1 MEKKN
6 VSSDSISIINPSQL
20 VLNIDDY
27 LRLSKRLPSQDET
40 LHQKE
45 EAIFNQLGERK
56 QQSYPKLLMF
66 EINLQ
71 KITDQINEK
80 FQDGIDLEEEMVRYQ
95 SDRTIRRKPAIL
107 DDPSIVRELSTS
119 KITSIRVGKHTT
131 LGDNFVSLKRFN
143 TSLLAFAYNYET
155 TPRTR

>member
-1 MEKKN
+1 MEKKY

-27 LRLSKRLPSQDET
+27 LHLSKRLPSQDET
-40 LHQKE
+40 LQQKE
-45 EAIFNQLGERK
+45 ESIFKQLGERK

-71 KITDQINEK
+71 KITDQVNEK

-95 SDRTIRRKPAIL
+95 SDRTIRRKPTTL

-119 KITSIRVGKHTT
+119 KITSIKVGKHTT

-155 TPRTR
+155 TTRTR